1 MRNCRNAAWALVL
14 GAVLLALV
22 LTGCRAF
29 VPEAVIVNKAP
40 ETYIIGAPTESGGG
54 YYHFHVYWYG
64 SDADGRVE
72 RFVWALT
79 DTTVQDEDTTED
91 EEDTRFNPALDA
103 STLAIANWTTRTDS
117 IFDFRIEQGTRPSA
131 DFTLHMVAIDDMGAY
146 DRTPA
151 RLHFFSNTLGNPS
164 IRFFRIVGADTVAL
178 AAGQADTV
186 GYRKPYTVGWKG
198 ETPNIVGYDRDALA
212 RVDTIYPFDDGLFG
226 YKWQLLGD
234 LGNNCVPTLED
245 CWHPRRFNESTGD
258 SFSYFGE
265 VSSLT
270 FLNDGSSQTNPFR
283 KLLPSGSVNLLVN
296 SVDVAGVEVADF
308 QREFR
313 FLVNFDPQT
322 IVLNGE
328 TDWAHPDDAQV
339 YPYYIRLN
347 DPTHTRVPF
356 TSGDRIPDRTYV
368 VVKALARDDPRDER
382 ARETFPIGLA
392 GYVEGV
398 RSSLSGGTFRFA
410 TESSELDTVPA
421 WGAGVDG
428 WYADTLGFLT
438 GPRTSFTFNMQAVDE
453 HGRRDGSPAQLQF
466 EVGYPPC
473 VQCVEFGAQAGS
485 AVLPGA
491 DCHVDGAPG
500 DCFTGVQDFYI
511 RSAPVNPNDLRLPN
525 AASMAV
531 DKASGF
537 TQIVSDTTGLG
548 RTNYIIP
555 VSLYPLYTTLSARDD
570 TREAWSQAQRRI
582 MAWRYQVD
590 YECDPFNQIK
600 DGGGNDDISRYT
612 WSVTGTTANDQLI
625 ITSNG
630 AWQMRVYIAV
640 PPVLLG
646 VNGVQAYWFSLLY
659 SSIGGFGTNP
669 AAAELV
675 FTQSLRQLGEG
686 GIQVV
691 AVDQSQCGSNPVR
704 PTRYNYFRAVRP
716 SIMNL
721 PSGRTWRD
729 CDLPTAPQVP
739 GIKDGLDLGQGA
751 MESNGGV
758 PLVKQFRVRAITA
771 SNDTVDC
778 YTAPP
783 AK

>member
-382 ARETFPIGLA
+382 ARET
-392 GYVEGV
+392 
-398 RSSLSGGTFRFA
+398 
-410 TESSELDTVPA
+410 
-421 WGAGVDG
+421 
-428 WYADTLGFLT
+428 
-438 GPRTSFTFNMQAVDE
+438 
-453 HGRRDGSPAQLQF
+453 
-466 EVGYPPC
+466 
-473 VQCVEFGAQAGS
+473 
-485 AVLPGA
+485 
-491 DCHVDGAPG
+491 
-500 DCFTGVQDFYI
+500 
-511 RSAPVNPNDLRLPN
+511 
-525 AASMAV
+525 
-531 DKASGF
+531 
-537 TQIVSDTTGLG
+537 TT
-548 RTNYIIP
+548 
-555 VSLYPLYTTLSARDD
+555 
-570 TREAWSQAQRRI
+570 
-582 MAWRYQVD
+582 
-590 YECDPFNQIK
+590 
-600 DGGGNDDISRYT
+600 
-612 WSVTGTTANDQLI
+612 
-625 ITSNG
+625 
-630 AWQMRVYIAV
+630 
-640 PPVLLG
+640 
-646 VNGVQAYWFSLLY
+646 
-659 SSIGGFGTNP
+659 
-669 AAAELV
+669 
-675 FTQSLRQLGEG
+675 
-686 GIQVV
+686 
-691 AVDQSQCGSNPVR
+691 
-704 PTRYNYFRAVRP
+704 
-716 SIMNL
+716 
-721 PSGRTWRD
+721 
-729 CDLPTAPQVP
+729 
-739 GIKDGLDLGQGA
+739 
-751 MESNGGV
+751 
-758 PLVKQFRVRAITA
+758 
-771 SNDTVDC
+771 
-778 YTAPP
+778 
-783 AK
+783 